1 MEMDR
6 REKRLFGVDYNTFGI
21 WVCIFALGMGRVE
34 KKVRRMEG
42 VTRFMRS
49 YSPSSMGET
58 FKCCNVRNSYEH

>member
-34 KKVRRMEG
+34 KKVRRMG
-42 VTRFMRS
+42 RGNKVHA
-49 YSPSSMGET
+49 
-58 FKCCNVRNSYEH
+58 K